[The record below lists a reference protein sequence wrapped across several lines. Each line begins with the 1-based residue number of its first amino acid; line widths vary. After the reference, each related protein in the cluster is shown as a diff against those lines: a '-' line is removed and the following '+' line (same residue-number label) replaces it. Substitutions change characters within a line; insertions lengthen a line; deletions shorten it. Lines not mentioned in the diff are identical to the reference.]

1 MSGLP
6 KIAVYGAGAMGT
18 VLGTFLTSC
27 GTFPCVHLISRNVA
41 HVNALKERG
50 ATVRC
55 VPDGKTIE
63 QPVTALLPEEMQEKY
78 DVVFLMT
85 KQRENAK
92 TVTFLKDYLAENG
105 IICTVQNGFPEPS
118 VAAIVGETR
127 VFGGVCA
134 WGATFV
140 GEGEVELTSE
150 LNAVGIEIGA
160 YGKND
165 DGLRLL
171 RFVLERVGHVVNENF
186 LTVTDDLTGS
196 RWSKLAINAA
206 FSGLS
211 AVTGLRFGEIA
222 KRRKSRKIALY
233 LLRECF
239 SVAEAAG
246 ITLQK
251 VKGHD
256 LQNLL
261 GSRSFFGRLKAWF
274 VLPIAMKK
282 HASLVSGMLK
292 DVQKGRKCEID
303 FIDGAVSRN
312 GAQYGV
318 ETPYC
323 DRVVEIVHGIEN
335 GLYEITYGNLVF
347 FEDLPKK

>member
-1 MSGLP
+1 MNGLP

-18 VLGTFLTSC
+18 VLGTFLTAC
-27 GTFPCVHLISRNVA
+27 GFPCVHLISRNGA
-41 HVNALKERG
+41 HIRALKTRG
-50 ATVRC
+50 AKVRC
-55 VPDGKTIE
+55 VADGKTIE
-63 QPVTALLPEEMQEKY
+63 QAVTAFLPEEMTEKY

-92 TVTFLKDYLAENG
+92 TVSFLKNFLTENA
-105 IICTVQNGFPEPS
+105 IVCTVQNGFPEPS
-118 VAAIVGETR
+118 VAEIVGADR
-127 VFGGVCA
+127 VFGGVCT
-134 WGATFV
+134 WGATFL
-140 GEGEVELTSE
+140 GEGEVELTSKMS
-150 LNAVGIEIGA
+150 AMGMEIGA

-165 DGLRLL
+165 EGLRLL
-171 RFVLERVGHVVNENF
+171 RFVLERAGNVINESF

-211 AVTGLRFGEIA
+211 VVTGLRFGEIA
-222 KRRKSRKIALY
+222 KRKKSRKLALE

-239 SVAEAAG
+239 SVAKAAG

-251 VKGHD
+251 VQGRD
-256 LQNLL
+256 LEKLL
-261 GSRSFFGRLKAWF
+261 GSHSLFGRAKAW
-274 VLPIAMKK
+274 VILPIAMKK

-292 DVQKGRKCEID
+292 DVERGKKCEID
-303 FIDGAVSRN
+303 FIDGAVSRIGLKN
-312 GAQYGV
+312 GV

-335 GLYEITYGNLVF
+335 GLYEITYGNLDF
-347 FEDLPKK
+347 FEDIPKK